1 MAQFQ
6 WCENMFRKI
15 NVIVFVLLSL
25 LATSVD
31 AADIRVEKLAHSV
44 TIYRD
49 SYGVPH
55 VYGPTDASCVFG
67 YAYAQAEDNFWQ
79 VEDNYI
85 QAMGRAAEVNGEE
98 SLAGDVLNRT
108 LEITKLS
115 LAEYKTASPRT
126 RELCDAF
133 AGGFNYFLER
143 NPQLKPRLITHFEP
157 WQTIA
162 VMRFAIYQLFVYETQ
177 DLHLED
183 TRTASRLID
192 DNASPG
198 SNMWA
203 IGPRKSASGHA
214 LLFINPHVFF
224 FGPTQFYEGHLH
236 SDEGWNIAG
245 ASFLGMPFPVIGHN
259 EYLGWSHTVNYPGIS
274 DVYVERFDDPRDPLA
289 YAYAGGYRRAT
300 EWTEIIKIKQDSGVE
315 SKSITLRK
323 THHGPVLWIKGSRA
337 LVLKLAKLDEGG
349 LIDEWY
355 AMGRAH
361 SLAEFKAAM
370 SRLAIPM
377 FNTMYADREGNIF
390 YAYNA
395 AVPRR
400 SAKIDWTRPLDG
412 SSPES
417 EWQGYHRFDELPQLT
432 NPPSGF
438 LQNCNSTPFLT
449 TTGTNPDKTAYA
461 AYMVHEP
468 DTPRARL
475 SRRILSAKDKFTFE
489 EWMRAAFDTTVI
501 QAETFVPAL
510 VDEWEKLKQTDA
522 ARAEKLAAA
531 VAELKSWN
539 RVSTTDSKAMTL
551 FAFSFEH
558 GSRMQAARDTA
569 PWPMIRA
576 LEATISALQRD
587 WGTWEV
593 PWGEVNRLQR
603 VHTSGQELFSDTRPS
618 LPVPGAAGP
627 LGIIFNF
634 YARPEK
640 GQKRRYG
647 YLGNTY
653 VSVIEFGREP
663 RTRSLLVFG
672 ESANAT
678 SSHYLDQ
685 AGLYAAGE
693 MKESWF
699 TLPEIKRHSERSY
712 HPGEHLV
719 KAKEGGSI
727 TGAASK
733 QEVEGKNRG
742 TVKHV
747 VCVDFTPEVLSERLP
762 SPPADSP
769 TSCHHHHAYC
779 RFAFD
784 EMP

>member
-1 MAQFQ
+1 VAQLELCVSRKGAKKIRERKGEAWVFFAPFAPLR
-6 WCENMFRKI
+6 ENILRTI
-15 NVIVFVLLSL
+15 SLTALVLLSL
-25 LATSVD
+25 LVTSVE
-31 AADIRVEKLAHSV
+31 AADARVEKLARSV

-85 QAMGRAAEVNGEE
+85 QAIGRAAEVNGEE
-98 SLAGDVLNRT
+98 SVAADLLNRT
-108 LEITKLS
+108 LEITTLS
-115 LAEYKTASPRT
+115 VSEYKNANPHT

-133 AGGFNYFLER
+133 ADGLNYFLER
-143 NPQLKPRLITHFEP
+143 NQQVRPRLIDHFEA

-162 VMRFAIYQLFVYETQ
+162 LMRFEVYQLFVYETQ

-183 TRTASRLID
+183 TRTASLPI
-192 DNASPG
+192 NNEVAPG

-203 IGPRKSASGHA
+203 IGPRKSASGKA
-214 LLFINPHVFF
+214 MLFINPHVFF

-236 SDEGWNIAG
+236 SSEGWNISG

-274 DVYVERFDDPRDPLA
+274 DVYVEKFDDPRDPLA
-289 YAYAGGYRRAT
+289 YAYASGHRKAT
-300 EWTEIIKIKQDSGVE
+300 EWTEIIRIKSDRGVALRNV
-315 SKSITLRK
+315 TLRK
-323 THHGPVLWIKGSRA
+323 THHGPVVSIKGSQGLAVR
-337 LVLKLAKLDEGG
+337 LAKLDQGG

-361 SLAEFKAAM
+361 SLTEFKAAM

-377 FNTMYADREGNIF
+377 FNTIYADREGNIF
-390 YAYNA
+390 YVYNA

-400 SAKIDWTRPLDG
+400 STKVDWTKPLDG

-417 EWQGYHRFDELPQLT
+417 EWQGYHRFEELPQLT
-432 NPPSGF
+432 NPPTGF

-449 TTGTNPDKTAYA
+449 TTNGNPVKTNYP
-461 AYMVHEP
+461 AYMVREP
-468 DTPRARL
+468 DTPRARI
-475 SRRILSAKDKFTFE
+475 SRRILSAKDKFTFA
-489 EWMRAAFDTTVI
+489 EWARAAFDTTVD

-510 VDEWEKLKQTDA
+510 VDEWEKLKQADA
-522 ARAEKLAAA
+522 TRAEKLSAA
-531 VAELKSWN
+531 VAELRSWN

-551 FAFSFEH
+551 FAFSFERA
-558 GSRMQAARDTA
+558 SRMQAARDTA
-569 PWPMIRA
+569 PWPRIRS
-576 LEATISALQRD
+576 LEAVIANLERD
-587 WGTWEV
+587 WGTWQV
-593 PWGEVNRLQR
+593 PWGEINRLQR
-603 VHTSGQELFSDTRPS
+603 VHTSGRDLFSDTRPS

-663 RTRSLLVFG
+663 QVRSLLVFG
-672 ESANAT
+672 ESASAT

-685 AGLYAAGE
+685 ASLYAAGE
-693 MKESWF
+693 MKPSWF
-699 TLPEIKRHSERSY
+699 TLPEIKKHSERSY
-712 HPGEHLV
+712 HPGEL
-719 KAKEGGSI
+719 
-727 TGAASK
+727 
-733 QEVEGKNRG
+733 
-742 TVKHV
+742 
-747 VCVDFTPEVLSERLP
+747 
-762 SPPADSP
+762 
-769 TSCHHHHAYC
+769 
-779 RFAFD
+779 
-784 EMP
+784 

>member
-1 MAQFQ
+1 MFSRKGAKAAEGIRR
-6 WCENMFRKI
+6 ENISKTI
-15 NVIVFVLLSL
+15 SIATLVLLSL
-25 LATSVD
+25 LVTSVE
-31 AADIRVEKLAHSV
+31 AADARVERLARSV

-85 QAMGRAAEVNGEE
+85 QAIGRAAEVNGEK
-98 SLAGDVLNRT
+98 SVAGDVLNRT
-108 LEITKLS
+108 LEITRLS
-115 LAEYKTASPRT
+115 MAEYKSASPHI

-133 AGGFNYFLER
+133 ADGFNYFLER
-143 NPQLKPRLITHFEP
+143 NPQVKPRLIAHFEP
-157 WQTIA
+157 WETIA
-162 VMRFAIYQLFVYETQ
+162 VMKFAVYQLFVYETQ
-177 DLHLED
+177 DLHLEN
-183 TRTASRLID
+183 TQTASRLID
-192 DNASPG
+192 NENSPG

-203 IGPRKSASGHA
+203 IGPLKSASAHA

-236 SDEGWNIAG
+236 SNEGWNISG

-259 EYLGWSHTVNYPGIS
+259 EYLGWSHTVNYPGIA

-289 YAYAGGYRRAT
+289 YAYASGYRRAT
-300 EWTEIIKIKQDSGVE
+300 EWTETIKIKKDSGVE

-323 THHGPVLWIKGSRA
+323 THHGPVLSMKDSRA
-337 LVLKLAKLDEGG
+337 LVLKLAKLEEGG

-361 SLAEFKAAM
+361 SLVEFKAAM
-370 SRLAIPM
+370 SRLALPM

-390 YAYNA
+390 YVYNA

-400 SAKIDWTRPLDG
+400 SAKVDWTKPLDG

-432 NPPSGF
+432 NPPTGF

-449 TTGTNPDKTAYA
+449 TAVGNPVKGDYP
-461 AYMVHEP
+461 AYMVREP
-468 DTPRARL
+468 DTPRARI

-510 VDEWEKLKQTDA
+510 VEEWEKLKQTDA

-531 VAELKSWN
+531 VTQLKSWN

-551 FAFSFEH
+551 FAFSFERA
-558 GSRMQAARDTA
+558 SRIQAARDTA
-569 PWPMIRA
+569 PWPRIRA
-576 LEATISALQRD
+576 LEAVISNLERD

-603 VHTSGQELFSDTRPS
+603 VHTSGQELFSDARPS

-634 YARPEK
+634 YTRPEK

-647 YLGNTY
+647 YLGDTY

-663 RTRSLLVFG
+663 QVRSLLVFG
-672 ESANAT
+672 ESANPT
-678 SSHYLDQ
+678 SAHYLDQ
-685 AGLYAAGE
+685 ARLYAAGE
-693 MKESWF
+693 MKPSWF
-699 TLPEIKRHSERSY
+699 TLAEIKKHSERSY
-712 HPGEHLV
+712 HPGEQ
-719 KAKEGGSI
+719 GGK
-727 TGAASK
+727 SK
-733 QEVEGKNRG
+733 VMS
-742 TVKHV
+742 
-747 VCVDFTPEVLSERLP
+747 LSLSTR
-762 SPPADSP
+762 
-769 TSCHHHHAYC
+769 
-779 RFAFD
+779 
-784 EMP
+784 